1 MVLLSAYHGAFLASV
16 LLVLL
21 SEARGDCDPP
31 KRFFTARPKG
41 DPKQSYPLRTN
52 LTYTC
57 NPGYEI
63 IPGSRLVIECLE
75 NSEWSQIPEPCQG
88 KRCRIPNIPNGRIV
102 EDSEL
107 RFGDR
112 ITFACF
118 EGHRP
123 VGQNGAQC
131 ILQDNKVVWNN
142 DPPFCERIPC
152 LPPPKIA
159 NGYYN
164 ELRDYT
170 VGTAVTYRCDNR
182 ELSLIGEES
191 LTCISDQNLNGKW
204 NRPAPECKA
213 VSCRTPSVPNGRMIT
228 SWQSSYRYQHRV
240 LFECDPGFKL
250 KDNRG
255 DCVCGADSSWQPS
268 LPECVRAFHPTS
280 SGGNRKNQTSAGDT
294 QTPELTTDGPG
305 SSTYV
310 PVTVGAAV
318 AVIAVV
324 AIVVAALKYRA
335 HHKRQGKT
343 VTGSVPESYTAVPHN
358 TDISLEEKA

>member
-1 MVLLSAYHGAFLASV
+1 MVLLSAYH
-16 LLVLL
+16 
-21 SEARGDCDPP
+21 GDCDPP

-268 LPECVRAFHPTS
+268 LPECVR
-280 SGGNRKNQTSAGDT
+280 GDT